1 MMMNVQSLL
10 SLQRRLAYLNFF
22 TSYNP
27 DILLLSETWLDS
39 NHPDMSVFPA
49 SNYNIISRS
58 DRTNG
63 AHGGVLLAAN
73 NSVFNSV
80 DFTSIGVDK
89 DFACACI
96 ITFHSTMLLII
107 TVYNPPR
114 SNNYA
119 ISPQTLSSCLSE
131 YFTLFTESFNSS
143 NSLHYETLILGDFNF
158 PDIDWPTYHST
169 KAGDLPFLNWC
180 QENNLQQV
188 LSFPTHKQGNLL
200 DIIIVTNTDIIEHIE
215 NPKWSNLSDHAG
227 VLFQLSKSHYNT
239 AVISNQQLAWS
250 SFNPERVAL
259 SLPPITRVAQ
269 AIECMSL
276 NDFSAEWTSMVHNAI
291 SSTVPRKHKKRA
303 FRPFYYSS
311 HTLLMLKKLETLE
324 RKKQKL
330 NSIFNEEFL
339 HATRNNFLESAE
351 LDKVVLLKDIC
362 WMSTSEAFKFLKRFS
377 GKAPLPSK
385 LTWETKFAT
394 DDRNKAD
401 LFNGFFASVFNPI
414 TTENLEPPGDQQP
427 SIFLNDLNFDVKK
440 VETLLSKCPDSH
452 SQSSDGLW
460 SCLYHNASAV
470 LAPFA
475 YILFSFVLSSCV
487 WPTTWKG
494 SYITPIFKV
503 GSRSLISNYRPIS
516 IYLGYLSFWSD

>member
-1 MMMNVQSLL
+1 MNVQSLL

-39 NHPDMSVFPA
+39 NHPDMSIFPG

-63 AHGGVLLAAN
+63 AHGGVLIAAN

-114 SNNYA
+114 SSNYA
-119 ISPQTLSSCLSE
+119 ISPQTLSSCSSE

-169 KAGDLPFLNWC
+169 KAVDLPFLNWC

-200 DIIIVTNTDIIEHIE
+200 DIILVTNTDIIEHIE

-250 SFNPERVAL
+250 SFNPERSAL

-276 NDFSAEWTSMVHNAI
+276 NDFSAEWTSMVHNAL
-291 SSTVPRKHKKRA
+291 SSTVPRKRKKRA
-303 FRPFYYSS
+303 TRPFYYSS
-311 HTLLMLKKLETLE
+311 HTMHMLNKLETLE
-324 RKKQKL
+324 RKKHKL
-330 NSIFNEEFL
+330 KSIFNEEFL

-377 GKAPLPSK
+377 GKAPLSSK
-385 LTWETKFAT
+385 LTWESNFAT
-394 DDRNKAD
+394 DDRTK
-401 LFNGFFASVFNPI
+401 
-414 TTENLEPPGDQQP
+414 
-427 SIFLNDLNFDVKK
+427 
-440 VETLLSKCPDSH
+440 
-452 SQSSDGLW
+452 
-460 SCLYHNASAV
+460 
-470 LAPFA
+470 
-475 YILFSFVLSSCV
+475 
-487 WPTTWKG
+487 
-494 SYITPIFKV
+494 PIF
-503 GSRSLISNYRPIS
+503 SMDFSLPCLIQLQQKILNNLVTNNPVY
-516 IYLGYLSFWSD
+516 F